1 MGRVVPA
8 GIKEPFEVAPQGLIL
23 WKVEGLTNNEKE
35 VEADPSKRL
44 MYSAALTGAEPK
56 EVEGLAHTET
66 FFVGTDDDPGALR
79 SETWIKRS
87 GRFKQFVENCGV
99 QFEGEDMDM
108 VASNVK
114 DRKVLGLVTHRQEP
128 ALKGGKENPYAGRT
142 RANVSRWFTEG
153 EKAPYVEKGAAPSNG
168 SQQIPAPHTPQAPA
182 ARPVTPPGPRP
193 QAIPKR
199 IGG

>member
-8 GIKEPFEVAPQGLIL
+8 GIKEPFEVPPQGLIL

-44 MYSAALTGAEPK
+44 MYAAALTAAEPK
-56 EVEGLAHTET
+56 EVEGLTHTES
-66 FFVGTDDDPGALR
+66 FFVGTDDDPGALK

-87 GRFKQFVENCGV
+87 GRLKQFVENCGV

-114 DRKVLGLVTHRQEP
+114 DRKALGLVTHRLEP
-128 ALKGGKENPYAGRT
+128 AMKGGKENPYAGRT

-153 EKAPYVEKGAAPSNG
+153 EKAPYVEKGAPPSNG
-168 SQQIPAPHTPQAPA
+168 SQQIPAPPSPQASA
-182 ARPVTPPGPRP
+182 ARPVNPPGLRP